1 MHFSTVH
8 SIALSFLALSHGY
21 GCCLTTFCAVQ
32 HTRIDFAVQQHET
45 SRCRTDAF
53 VLGVTVRNQVLQQI
67 LLHAPWLPAAD
78 LSDRVDTGRYDFGT
92 DARMHKRI
100 RNLADGRRQNI
111 CRRLLVHG
119 LSQRYKNQGD
129 MELVRHEVLGHVAVK
144 AQNGQTVYAHHPAQQ
159 LHDAHFDFERMPLVA
174 AAEILE
180 QILAE

>member
-1 MHFSTVH
+1 M
-8 SIALSFLALSHGY
+8 
-21 GCCLTTFCAVQ
+21 
-32 HTRIDFAVQQHET
+32 
-45 SRCRTDAF
+45 
-53 VLGVTVRNQVLQQI
+53 TVRNQVLQQI

-180 QILAE
+180 QSLAE